1 MIDYFGLCA
10 QWLFTLIDLTVIL
23 ILDGN
28 DYTIFVW
35 VTSCYTIILYWAV
48 GALFIAMDI
57 TNKPSFFR
65 KYKTQPEEH
74 VPLNK
79 GMFFKAS
86 LRCLFNQTVV
96 GIPVT
101 YGLYNLSKFVETP
114 DLRAVPTFQKLIFD
128 LAVMGA
134 LYEFTFYYS
143 HRLLHHRL
151 IYKHIHKVH
160 HEWTA
165 PVSVMAIYAHWIGS

>member
-1 MIDYFGLCA
+1 M
-10 QWLFTLIDLTVIL
+10 
-23 ILDGN
+23 
-28 DYTIFVW
+28 VW
-35 VTSCYTIILYWAV
+35 VTTCYTIILYWTV
-48 GALFIAMDI
+48 GALFIVMDI

-74 VPLNK
+74 LPLNK
-79 GMFFKAS
+79 GKFFKAS

-101 YGLYNLSKFVETP
+101 YFFYYLGKTAGLLNIR
-114 DLRAVPTFQKLIFD
+114 DVPTFQKLMFD
-128 LAVMGA
+128 LFVMGI
-134 LYEFTFYYS
+134 LYEITFYYS

-151 IYKHIHKVH
+151 LYKHIHKVH

-165 PVSVMAIYAHWIGS
+165 PVSVMAIYAHWFGKKSYQKCVV